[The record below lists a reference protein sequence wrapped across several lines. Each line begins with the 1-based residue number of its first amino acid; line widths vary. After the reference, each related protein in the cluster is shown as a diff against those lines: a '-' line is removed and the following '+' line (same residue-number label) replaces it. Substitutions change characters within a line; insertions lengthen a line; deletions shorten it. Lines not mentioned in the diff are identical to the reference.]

1 MLRALRAPFVFFVIF
16 VVRFRPKE
24 MSVTRV
30 RRSFFEQEPLEV
42 GRSLIGMELGSEL
55 SSGACGGLIVET
67 EVYVGPE
74 DRAAHSWNA
83 RRTARTE
90 VMFGPR
96 GHAYVFQIYGM
107 YYCFNIVV
115 GAGRVPAAV
124 LVRALR
130 PTFGLEV
137 MAKNRGLSSV
147 PANLRQLTS
156 GPGRLAQALGIDRQA
171 NGLDLCQAPLWVRR
185 SSVGRRLAAEHGTRA
200 GTRIN
205 VEYAGTW
212 ATKNWRFTLSDDRF
226 VSV

>member
-1 MLRALRAPFVFFVIF
+1 MRVA
-16 VVRFRPKE
+16 
-24 MSVTRV
+24 RV
-30 RRSFFEQEPLEV
+30 RRSFFERDPLEV
-42 GRSLIGMELGSEL
+42 GQSLIGMELGSDL
-55 SSGACGGLIVET
+55 SKGECGGLIVET

-74 DRAAHSWNA
+74 DRASHSWNA

-96 GHAYVFQIYGM
+96 GYSYVFQIYGM
-107 YYCFNIVV
+107 HYCFNIVV

-124 LVRALR
+124 LIRALR
-130 PTFGLEV
+130 PTFGLEI

-185 SSVGRRLAAEHGTRA
+185 SPVGRRLVAAHGIRT
-200 GTRIN
+200 GVRIN
-205 VEYAGTW
+205 VDYAGDW
-212 ATKNWRFTLSDDRF
+212 ARRNWRFTLSEDRF

>member
-1 MLRALRAPFVFFVIF
+1 MFFVTF
-16 VVRFRPKE
+16 VVKLRPKE
-24 MSVTRV
+24 MNVTRV

-42 GRSLIGMELGSEL
+42 GKALIGMELGSEL
-55 SSGACGGLIVET
+55 SNGACGGLIVET

-130 PTFGLEV
+130 PTFGLEI

-185 SSVGRRLAAEHGTRA
+185 SPVGRRLAAFHGIRA

-205 VEYAGTW
+205 VDYAGHW
-212 ATKNWRFTLSDDRF
+212 AKRNWRFTLSEDRF

>member
-1 MLRALRAPFVFFVIF
+1 MRVA
-16 VVRFRPKE
+16 
-24 MSVTRV
+24 RV

-42 GRSLIGMELGSEL
+42 GRSLIGMELGSDL
-55 SSGACGGLIVET
+55 SKGECGGLIVET

-74 DRAAHSWNA
+74 DRASHSWNA

-96 GHAYVFQIYGM
+96 GYSYVFQIYGM
-107 YYCFNIVV
+107 HYCFNIVV
-115 GAGRVPAAV
+115 GAGRIPAAV
-124 LVRALR
+124 LIRALR
-130 PTFGLEV
+130 PTFGLAV
-137 MAKNRGLSSV
+137 MATNRGLSSV

-156 GPGRLAQALGIDRQA
+156 GPGKLAQALGIDRQA

-185 SSVGRRLAAEHGTRA
+185 STVGRRLAAAHGIRA

-205 VEYAGTW
+205 VAYAGDW
-212 ATKNWRFTLSDDRF
+212 ARRNWRFTLSGDQF

>member
-1 MLRALRAPFVFFVIF
+1 M
-16 VVRFRPKE
+16 
-24 MSVTRV
+24 

-42 GRSLIGMELGSEL
+42 GRSLIGMELGSDL
-55 SSGACGGLIVET
+55 SGSGCGGLIVET
-67 EVYVGPE
+67 EVYIGPE

-107 YYCFNIVV
+107 HYCFNIVV

-137 MAKNRGLSSV
+137 MAKNRGLSGV

-156 GPGRLAQALGIDRQA
+156 GPGRLAQALAIDRQA
-171 NGLDLCQAPLWVRR
+171 NGLDLCQAPLWIRR
-185 SSVGRRLAAEHGTRA
+185 SPAGRRLAADHGIRA

-205 VEYAGTW
+205 VDYAGPW
-212 ATKNWRFTLSDDRF
+212 ATKKWRFTLSNDRF